1 MSHLQYLG
9 IVLHVCMLY
18 LYRREEVEIRQLPG
32 KFSYGTKSILDYCF
46 DLFILPHQSKC
57 CIDMSEQTFRINPH
71 FA

>member
-18 LYRREEVEIRQLPG
+18 LYRREEVEFRQLPV

-57 CIDMSEQTFRINPH
+57 CRDMSEQTFRINPH